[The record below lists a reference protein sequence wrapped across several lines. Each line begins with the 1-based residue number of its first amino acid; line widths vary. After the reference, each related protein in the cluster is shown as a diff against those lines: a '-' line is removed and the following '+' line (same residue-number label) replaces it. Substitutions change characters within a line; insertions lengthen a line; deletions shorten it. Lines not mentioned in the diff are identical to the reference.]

1 MAVEGI
7 YQIACCQQDYRFEG
21 SAPPAAEKYTNRA
34 PYTMLHLLREES
46 LERAI
51 ARYPDVEQIPRR
63 NIELMRRLGETKL
76 LKISRACL
84 LESDANPRIYAI
96 SEDCGNS

>member
-1 MAVEGI
+1 
-7 YQIACCQQDYRFEG
+7 
-21 SAPPAAEKYTNRA
+21 
-34 PYTMLHLLREES
+34 MLHLLREES

-76 LKISRACL
+76 LKIRRACL
-84 LESDANPRIYAI
+84 LESSAA
-96 SEDCGNS
+96 EKLTKKQ